1 MRIIETRAHAPRQV
15 AEQLA
20 QPVLEAAAEQEAVVR
35 ETIEAVRARGD
46 EAVIE
51 YTRRFDWPEASPDR
65 LAATQQEAAAARA
78 EVGEDFLAAVRH
90 AAANLRR
97 FHERQLPSDWIDL
110 AQTGALLGQKFTPIE
125 RVGVH
130 VPGFTAA
137 YPSSLIMTVVPAQVA
152 GVAEIVLVT
161 PAGKDGAVPAAT
173 LAAASE
179 LGVERVLK
187 VGGAQ
192 AIAALAYGTDTI
204 PKVDKIF
211 GPGSIWVML
220 AKRMVYGTVGV
231 DGLYG
236 PSEVAII
243 ADETADPRL
252 IAADLLAQ
260 AEHMTDS
267 PAYLL
272 TPANDL
278 VDPVQSEIDGQL
290 PQLSRREIAREAL
303 QRFGAFVLTKDLDEA
318 CAVVNEIAPEHVQI
332 CTAEPFAQLAKVRNA
347 GCIFLGSSS
356 PVAMGDYVI
365 GPSHVLP
372 TGRTARFSSG
382 LGTMDFIKRSSIVY
396 TSQQAVRENLD
407 ALRALADLEGF
418 DAHLRAVQARLR
430 TPEQT

>member
-1 MRIIETRAHAPRQV
+1 MRIINTRSRTPRQI
-15 AEQLA
+15 AEELA
-20 QPVLEAAAEQEAVVR
+20 LPALEAAAEQEAAVR
-35 ETIEAVRARGD
+35 EIIEAVRARGD

-51 YTRRFDWPEASPDR
+51 YTRRFDWPDAAPDR
-65 LAATQQEAAAARA
+65 LAATQQETAAARA
-78 EVGEDFLAAVRH
+78 EVGDDFLAAVRH
-90 AAANLRR
+90 AAANVRS
-97 FHERQLPSDWIDL
+97 FHQKQLPSDWMDL
-110 AQTGALLGQKFTPIE
+110 AHTGALLGQKFTPIE
-125 RVGVH
+125 RVGIH
-130 VPGFTAA
+130 VPGFTAV

-152 GVAEIVLVT
+152 GVPEITLLT
-161 PAGKDGAVPAAT
+161 PAGKDGAIPAAT

-179 LGVERVLK
+179 LGVAPVLK

-192 AIAALAYGTDTI
+192 AVAALAYGTQTI
-204 PKVDKIF
+204 PKVDKVF
-211 GPGSIWVML
+211 GPGSVWVML
-220 AKRMVYGTVGV
+220 AKKMVYGAVGI

-278 VDPVQSEIDGQL
+278 VDPVQSEIEAQL

-303 QRFGAFVLTKDLDEA
+303 QRFGAAVVTKDLDEA

-356 PVAMGDYVI
+356 PVPMGDYVI

-382 LGTMDFIKRSSIVY
+382 LGTMDFMKRSSIVY
-396 TSQQAVRENLD
+396 TSQQALRGNLD

-430 TPEQT
+430 RS